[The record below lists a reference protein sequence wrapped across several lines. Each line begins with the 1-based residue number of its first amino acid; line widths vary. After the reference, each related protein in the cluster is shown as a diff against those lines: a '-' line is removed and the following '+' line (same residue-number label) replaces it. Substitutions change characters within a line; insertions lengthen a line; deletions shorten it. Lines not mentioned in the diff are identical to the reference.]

1 MYTGL
6 YIFGAV
12 LVILIGGLIFL
23 MNKERRSKGK

>member
-6 YIFGAV
+6 YVFGVV
-12 LVILIGGLIFL
+12 LALLIGGLLYL